1 MLPPLPRVLKH
12 READFGLQFRAWIND
27 NWHQTATFELKQSQS
42 DSIPF
47 SCLEEHQI
55 RYNLADRKL
64 VRVQGSIGEP
74 DMINLVNVPAYI
86 AIRFKKG
93 FCIIPIDK
101 FLVEKQKSQ
110 RKSLTSDA
118 AKRIAIKIVNC

>member
-1 MLPPLPRVLKH
+1 MVDLPPLPRVLRHK
-12 READFGLQFRAWIND
+12 EADFGLQFRAWVKE

-93 FCIIPIDK
+93 FCIIKIED
-101 FLVEKQKSQ
+101 FLKEKKISD
-110 RKSLTSDA
+110 RKSLTYLR
-118 AKRIAIKIVNC
+118 AKQLSI